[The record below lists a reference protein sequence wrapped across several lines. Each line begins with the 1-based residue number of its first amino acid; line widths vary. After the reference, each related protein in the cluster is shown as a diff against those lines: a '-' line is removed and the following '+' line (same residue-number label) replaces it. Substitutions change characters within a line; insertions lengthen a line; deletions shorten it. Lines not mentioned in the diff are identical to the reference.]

1 MDSEKLEPFYKHWV
15 SIPAVQN
22 NLLSQSL
29 SKADFNTNKC
39 LIFKRILKNKNIDQF
54 MNKRGFHRHEQTM
67 QFHDEATRNHSSYLS
82 NNVYRVAST
91 AAFASARV
99 ESLFSALTKID
110 ATQWR
115 SMDTEREADLTFLF
129 YEKDTL
135 IVHKFED
142 FLKIRQAQAK
152 KNWFYGKA

>member
-1 MDSEKLEPFYKHWV
+1 
-15 SIPAVQN
+15 
-22 NLLSQSL
+22 
-29 SKADFNTNKC
+29 
-39 LIFKRILKNKNIDQF
+39 
-54 MNKRGFHRHEQTM
+54 M